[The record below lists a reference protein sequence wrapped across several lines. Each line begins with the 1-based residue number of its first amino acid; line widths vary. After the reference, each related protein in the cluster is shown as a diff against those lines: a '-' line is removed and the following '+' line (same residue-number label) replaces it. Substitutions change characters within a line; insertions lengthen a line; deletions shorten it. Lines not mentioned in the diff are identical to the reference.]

1 MTRGRRAIIA
11 EDEGRLVAKHQDVVV
26 EEEKEEEKEE
36 EDDQLMKGPII
47 VEKTEINKEKQK
59 QKKWKKWKN
68 EKEKESEREEEKKS
82 KSERAREKKNEASL
96 VEGREMPYPL
106 VPSMKDKERHLARF
120 LDIFKKLEITMP
132 FGEALQQ
139 MLLYSKFLKKKQYS
153 NLPPP
158 Q

>member
-59 QKKWKKWKN
+59 QKK
-68 EKEKESEREEEKKS
+68 
-82 KSERAREKKNEASL
+82 
-96 VEGREMPYPL
+96 
-106 VPSMKDKERHLARF
+106 
-120 LDIFKKLEITMP
+120 
-132 FGEALQQ
+132 
-139 MLLYSKFLKKKQYS
+139 
-153 NLPPP
+153 
-158 Q
+158 

>member
-59 QKKWKKWKN
+59 QKHN
-68 EKEKESEREEEKKS
+68 TTISVTENIACEVNPMPQCHTYQSMSLSCDGSPEQMAISQNTNTHRE
-82 KSERAREKKNEASL
+82 
-96 VEGREMPYPL
+96 
-106 VPSMKDKERHLARF
+106 
-120 LDIFKKLEITMP
+120 
-132 FGEALQQ
+132 
-139 MLLYSKFLKKKQYS
+139 
-153 NLPPP
+153 
-158 Q
+158 